1 MARRLD
7 DSSRQQATEE
17 RIDDELSRLIT
28 QLTNEITWQL
38 SERGLTRADLATR
51 LGVSPGR
58 VSQILSG
65 GENLTLRTLASLAAA
80 LDSRFELEL
89 TPQALS
95 ADNGNAG
102 RVEVGVAGRKY
113 RPSRR
118 ARLESASGA
127 SPRR

>member
-1 MARRLD
+1 MARRLG
-7 DSSRQQATEE
+7 DSSHQQATEE
-17 RIDDELSRLIT
+17 RVDDELSRLIT
-28 QLTNEITWQL
+28 ELTNEITWQL
-38 SERGLTRADLATR
+38 SERGLTRADLASR

-80 LDSRFELEL
+80 LDARFELEL

-95 ADNGNAG
+95 ADDGDTQRAD
-102 RVEVGVAGRKY
+102 VGVAGRKH
-113 RPSRR
+113 RPLRR
-118 ARLESASGA
+118 AHIESASGA